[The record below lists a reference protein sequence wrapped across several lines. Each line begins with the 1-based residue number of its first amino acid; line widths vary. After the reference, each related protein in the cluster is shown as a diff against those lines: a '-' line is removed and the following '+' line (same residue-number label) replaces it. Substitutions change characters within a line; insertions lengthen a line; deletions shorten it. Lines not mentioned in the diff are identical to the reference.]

1 MGTGKEFQHGVGI
14 QPGGG
19 MLTNAVM
26 ATVGA
31 VGVGFYLR
39 FLVALSRESKRSLV
53 GHWLRL
59 RTRAHE
65 PTVTELH
72 SEEEPVTRAAA

>member
-1 MGTGKEFQHGVGI
+1 
-14 QPGGG
+14 
-19 MLTNAVM
+19 MLVNTLMVA
-26 ATVGA
+26 VGA

-39 FLVALSRESKRSLV
+39 FLVALCRESKRGLV
-53 GHWLRL
+53 GYWLRL
-59 RTRAHE
+59 RTGAHA

>member
-1 MGTGKEFQHGVGI
+1 
-14 QPGGG
+14 
-19 MLTNAVM
+19 MLMNTLL

-39 FLVALSRESKRSLV
+39 FFLALSKESKRGLV
-53 GHWLRL
+53 GYWIRL
-59 RTRAHE
+59 RTGAHE

-72 SEEEPVTRAAA
+72 REEKPVPRAA